1 MEATRLTQTACNGF
15 LIPALLNK
23 QLMFA
28 FYKKKSKNKIRRR
41 IEWVALRKDQIPLSI
56 SLLSGLLS
64 HQNSTAK
71 GRRSSQLGGRCAINA
86 FSSKL
91 KLFLPIR
98 KKIIFL
104 AEKALH
110 WVQCFEILCCPLCN
124 ESKRSSCP
132 YVMCKPSLGLIVP
145 GFGSFFWSLPR
156 KRKNYIQYV
165 FSPLISK
172 GDNKFCKRVYSL
184 KNYES
189 SIFT

>member
-71 GRRSSQLGGRCAINA
+71 GEAVSSVDVVQQMQSVLNWNRFFLFGKRS
-86 FSSKL
+86 
-91 KLFLPIR
+91 
-98 KKIIFL
+98 IFL
-104 AEKALH
+104 AKKALH
-110 WVQCFEILCCPLCN
+110 WVQCFEILCCPLSN